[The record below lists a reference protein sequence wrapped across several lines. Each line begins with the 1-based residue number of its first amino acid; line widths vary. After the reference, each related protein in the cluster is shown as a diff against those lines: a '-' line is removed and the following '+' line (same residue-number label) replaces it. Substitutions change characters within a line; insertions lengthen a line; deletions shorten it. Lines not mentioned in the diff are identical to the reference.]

1 MYIFQPETN
10 EPRKQTYMKTET
22 LTTKVPPRVF
32 ILNSLQIIGIL
43 AASLAIPSPE
53 TAAVLAL
60 LPGGI
65 AANVGKI
72 ALGLL
77 AAKPGINLLADWVD
91 NGKLDGSFKNGQG
104 IFPAI
109 IFAVACAFMLPGC
122 VGMKLEPPDASGCF
136 MLTQTKDGKTYSAG
150 PCADA
155 NGDIYAYRA
164 AWTNADGV
172 KLQST
177 YILKTKERQI
187 RYSTDGGKSW
197 VGWSSKAG
205 ISLDGLPPD
214 SQPSFAG

>member
-1 MYIFQPETN
+1 MNPN
-10 EPRKQTYMKTET
+10 AET

-32 ILNSLQIIGIL
+32 ILNALQITGIL

-60 LPGGI
+60 LPGGVAVNI
-65 AANVGKI
+65 GKI

-77 AAKPGINLLADWVD
+77 AAKPGITLLSDWID
-91 NGKLDGSFKNGQG
+91 NGKLDGSYKNGQG
-104 IFPAI
+104 VIPAI
-109 IFAVACAFMLPGC
+109 IFALFCVFMLPGC
-122 VGMKLEPPDASGCF
+122 GVLSSLKLNPPDAAGCF

-155 NGDIYAYRA
+155 EGKVYAYRA

-177 YILKTKERQI
+177 YIIATKATTI
-187 RYSTDGGKSW
+187 RYSTDGGNTW
-197 VGWSSKAG
+197 IQWSSKAG
-205 ISLDGLPPD
+205 ISLDGLPPEVDD
-214 SQPSFAG
+214 SAT